1 MSGMIDLSQA
11 APDLFQRVPPK
22 KGRGAR
28 AAKSTPFTATPA
40 TNTATTVPD
49 PVTAPPA
56 PVLAAPAPVL
66 DRTLVPISTNAYLDP
81 SSHTDEQEPVDPD
94 LPFLS
99 ASLPSESTDSVPI
112 YDSCDE
118 LRRKIRA
125 FFRNPKYSKVTQ
137 KKFREAIGGVNANT
151 YRRFMEKKG
160 ETAGAEC
167 GMFYGSYV
175 FFEKM
180 RIWEGKSKGVR
191 RVRSEVEF
199 PHGRPMID
207 DNRRGVWVI
216 GRAPAKRGG
225 GRRKGWY

>member
-1 MSGMIDLSQA
+1 M
-11 APDLFQRVPPK
+11 
-22 KGRGAR
+22 
-28 AAKSTPFTATPA
+28 
-40 TNTATTVPD
+40 VPD
-49 PVTAPPA
+49 PATALPA
-56 PVLAAPAPVL
+56 PVPATSYPAV
-66 DRTLVPISTNAYLDP
+66 DRTLVPISTNVYLDR
-81 SSHTDEQEPVDPD
+81 SAHTDEQEPADPD

-99 ASLPSESTDSVPI
+99 IPLPGESTDSVPV

-137 KKFREAIGGVNANT
+137 KKFREAIGNVNANT

-180 RIWEGKSKGVR
+180 RVYEGKAKGVR
-191 RVRSEVEF
+191 RVRSEIDF
-199 PHGRPMID
+199 SHGRPMID

-216 GRAPAKRGG
+216 GRAPAKGSG
-225 GRRKGWY
+225 SRRKGWY

>member
-1 MSGMIDLSQA
+1 MSSGIIDLGPMAPALSQPA
-11 APDLFQRVPPK
+11 PPK
-22 KGRGAR
+22 KTRRAR
-28 AAKSTPFTATPA
+28 APKSAPTTTATA
-40 TNTATTVPD
+40 TATTVPG
-49 PVTAPPA
+49 PATAYPA
-56 PVLAAPAPVL
+56 PVPAAPHPAI
-66 DRTLVPISTNAYLDP
+66 DRTLVPISTNVYLK
-81 SSHTDEQEPVDPD
+81 SSTHTDEQEPADPD

-99 ASLPSESTDSVPI
+99 IPLPGESTDSVPV

-137 KKFREAIGGVNANT
+137 KKFREAIGNVNANT

-180 RIWEGKSKGVR
+180 RIWEGKGKGVR
-191 RVRSEVEF
+191 RVRSEVEYVIF
-199 PHGRPMID
+199 SLSRPASRACLLIT
-207 DNRRGVWVI
+207 I
-216 GRAPAKRGG
+216 G
-225 GRRKGWY
+225 

>member
-1 MSGMIDLSQA
+1 MSSGIIDLGQM
-11 APDLFQRVPPK
+11 APELFQPVPPK
-22 KGRGAR
+22 KGRKPR
-28 AAKSTPFTATPA
+28 AAKSTPSTAAA
-40 TNTATTVPD
+40 TITAATASAVPD
-49 PVTAPPA
+49 PATAPPA
-56 PVLAAPAPVL
+56 PVPAV
-66 DRTLVPISTNAYLDP
+66 DRTLVPISTNVYLDP
-81 SSHTDEQEPVDPD
+81 STHTDVQDPADPD

-99 ASLPSESTDSVPI
+99 IPLPGESTDSVPV

-137 KKFREAIGGVNANT
+137 KKFREAIGDVNANT

-180 RIWEGKSKGVR
+180 RVWEGKPKGIR
-191 RVRSEVEF
+191 RVRSEIEF

-216 GRAPAKRGG
+216 SRTPAKRGG

>member
-1 MSGMIDLSQA
+1 M
-11 APDLFQRVPPK
+11 APEAFQRVPPK

-28 AAKSTPFTATPA
+28 AAKSTPSTAAPTTTTAA
-40 TNTATTVPD
+40 TSTVPD
-49 PVTAPPA
+49 LATAFPA
-56 PVLAAPAPVL
+56 PVPATPYPAV
-66 DRTLVPISTNAYLDP
+66 DRTLVPISTNAFLEP
-81 SSHTDEQEPVDPD
+81 STHTDEQEPADPD

-99 ASLPSESTDSVPI
+99 ISLPGESTDSVPV

-137 KKFREAIGGVNANT
+137 KKFREAIGNVNANT

-180 RIWEGKSKGVR
+180 RVYEGKTKGVR
-191 RVRSEVEF
+191 RVRSEMEF
-199 PHGRPMID
+199 PRGRPMID

-216 GRAPAKRGG
+216 GRAPAKGSG
-225 GRRKGWY
+225 SRRKGWY